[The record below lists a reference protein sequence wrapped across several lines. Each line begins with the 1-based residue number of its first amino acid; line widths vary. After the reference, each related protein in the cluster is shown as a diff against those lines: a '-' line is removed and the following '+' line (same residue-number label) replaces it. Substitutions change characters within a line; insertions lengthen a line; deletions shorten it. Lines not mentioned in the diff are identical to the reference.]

1 MKTRDFYIIGFG
13 VLMAFDTLMQV
24 SVKLASSHSGAFVM
38 NSTWFVTVLHTPW
51 LYGAIVGYL
60 GAFVVWMTLL
70 KRAPVGPAFAA
81 SHMGM
86 IPVLAISV
94 SYFGEHLHGI
104 QVLGVV
110 CIVLGIAALS
120 LSEAK
125 NEAKSDEAKHKD
137 HYAA

>member
-24 SVKLASSHSGAFVM
+24 SVKLASSHSGAFAM
-38 NSTWFVTVLHTPW
+38 NSAWFAAVLHTPW
-51 LYGAIVGYL
+51 LYGAFVGYL

-70 KRAPVGPAFAA
+70 KRAPIGSAYAA
-81 SHMGM
+81 SHMAL

-94 SYFGEHLHGI
+94 SYFGEHLHGM
-104 QVLGVV
+104 QVLGVI

-125 NEAKSDEAKHKD
+125 KEAKGSEEKH
-137 HYAA
+137 AA

>member
-1 MKTRDFYIIGFG
+1 MKTRDFYIIGFA

-24 SVKLASSHSGAFVM
+24 SVKLASSQSGAFVM
-38 NSTWFVTVLHTPW
+38 NSAWFVSVLHTPW

-70 KRAPVGPAFAA
+70 KRAPIGPAFAA

-94 SYFGEHLHGI
+94 SYFNEHLHAM
-104 QVLGVV
+104 QVVGVV

-125 NEAKSDEAKHKD
+125 NEVKSDEVKRAD
-137 HYAA
+137 

>member
-1 MKTRDFYIIGFG
+1 MKTRDFYLIGFG

-38 NSTWFVTVLHTPW
+38 NANWFATVLHTPW
-51 LYGAIVGYL
+51 LYSAIAGYL

-70 KRAPVGPAFAA
+70 KRAPIGPAFAA

-94 SYFGEHLHGI
+94 HYLGERLHAM

-110 CIVLGIAALS
+110 CIVLGIIALS
-120 LSEAK
+120 LSEARH
-125 NEAKSDEAKHKD
+125 EANKQAILDEVKHD
-137 HYAA
+137 A